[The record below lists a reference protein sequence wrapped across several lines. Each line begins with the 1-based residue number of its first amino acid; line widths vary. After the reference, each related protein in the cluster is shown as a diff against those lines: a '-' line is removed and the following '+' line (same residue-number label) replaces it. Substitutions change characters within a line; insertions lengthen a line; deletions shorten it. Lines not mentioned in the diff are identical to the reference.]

1 MEFTISQN
9 EINSLKKGVE
19 GQGNLKFKTSDTPD
33 DRLKFTITSEDLT
46 SFKEM
51 DTPEDKDLKS
61 AMAMAFGLGI
71 SDTVRGVQ
79 QIAGRETNYL
89 TGRNMREEQN
99 ELKDLMDKYGFAVTA
114 SYFGG
119 AILDPASWL
128 LPFAKAKTLLK
139 MGYYGMVSGGI
150 AGATGYV
157 DADSILGTRTRQAG
171 AG

>member
-150 AGATGYV
+150 AGAT
-157 DADSILGTRTRQAG
+157 
-171 AG
+171 